1 MKIIITSDDQGQRLD
16 ALLTTKVD
24 DISRTDIQNRLK
36 SGHILVNQKQV
47 KPNYKVKT
55 GDEIEFFEREDVE
68 SDIVP
73 ENLHL
78 DIVYEDEDLAV
89 VNKPRGMVV
98 HPAAGHASGTLV
110 NGLMYQLDHLS
121 GINGE
126 LRPGI
131 VHRIDMDTSGLL
143 MLAKNDIAHRNL
155 VEQLMA
161 KTVTR
166 KYTALVHGVIPHNLG
181 TIEAPIGRNPKE
193 RQEMAVV
200 DDGKDA
206 ITHFNVLERFKDF
219 TLVECVLE
227 TGRTH
232 QIRVH
237 MKYIGYP
244 LAGDPKYGPRKT
256 IETDGQLLHAGVI
269 GFIHPKTGEYLEFKS
284 ELPQYFTE
292 ILDDL
297 KKSEL

>member
-1 MKIIITSDDQGQRLD
+1 M
-16 ALLTTKVD
+16 
-24 DISRTDIQNRLK
+24 
-36 SGHILVNQKQV
+36 
-47 KPNYKVKT
+47 
-55 GDEIEFFEREDVE
+55 
-68 SDIVP
+68 
-73 ENLHL
+73 
-78 DIVYEDEDLAV
+78 
-89 VNKPRGMVV
+89 
-98 HPAAGHASGTLV
+98 
-110 NGLMYQLDHLS
+110 
-121 GINGE
+121 
-126 LRPGI
+126 
-131 VHRIDMDTSGLL
+131 
-143 MLAKNDIAHRNL
+143 
-155 VEQLMA
+155 
-161 KTVTR
+161 
-166 KYTALVHGVIPHNLG
+166 IPHNLG

-206 ITHFNVLERFKDF
+206 VTHFNVLERFKDF

-237 MKYIGYP
+237 MKYIGYH

-297 KKSEL
+297 KSLNSKKSLT